1 MKVLYATDMD
11 RTIIFS
17 QRFLEEYPTSAEYEV
32 AETKDDRIISYVALD
47 VKNKLHQL
55 NRHNDVE
62 VVPVTTRSKVEFER
76 INIGLNN
83 KYAIIS
89 NGGIILENGEP
100 MEEWEA
106 YLKNKWDRTVMLDAF
121 MDLGDLASVCRNV
134 DIIDGKYLFTKTDDE
149 ETFDLEINALRI
161 KYPELQFTR
170 QRRKVYGIPKAFSK
184 SIALEWLRDKI
195 NAETVVASGD
205 SELDIPMLQ
214 VADYPFVPE
223 HGELAKQCYV
233 SPEKLIPAG
242 IDSAL
247 HTMKKVDELITA

>member
-11 RTIIFS
+11 RTIVFS

-32 AETKDDRIISYVALD
+32 AETKDERVISYVATN
-47 VKNKLHQL
+47 VKGKLTEL
-55 NRHNDVE
+55 NNHTDVE
-62 VVPVTTRSKVEFER
+62 VVPVTTRSKAEYER

-89 NGGIILENGEP
+89 NGGIILKDGEP
-100 MEEWEA
+100 MKEWEE
-106 YLKNKWDRTVMLDAF
+106 YLRDKVNRLEMMDAF
-121 MDLGDLASVCRNV
+121 MDLGELDSVCRKV
-134 DIIDGKYLFTKTDDE
+134 DIIDGKYLFTKTDDP

-161 KYPELQFTR
+161 KYPELNFTR
-170 QRRKVYGIPKAFSK
+170 QVAKIYGIPKAFSK
-184 SIALEWLRDKI
+184 SIALEWLKDKLG
-195 NAETVVASGD
+195 AETVVASGD

-223 HGELAKQCYV
+223 HGALAKTCYV

-247 HTMKKVDELITA
+247 YTMKKVDELIS

>member
-11 RTIIFS
+11 RTIVFS
-17 QRFLEEYPTSAEYEV
+17 QRFLDEYPTSAKYEI
-32 AETKDDRIISYVALD
+32 AETKGDRIISYVALD
-47 VKNKLHQL
+47 VKNKLHTL
-55 NRHNDVE
+55 NNNINVE
-62 VVPVTTRSKVEFER
+62 VVPVTTRSKAEFER

-100 MEEWEA
+100 MKEWED
-106 YLKNKWDRTVMLDAF
+106 YLSSKVDRVELMDVF
-121 MDLGDLASVCRNV
+121 MDLGELESVCRKV
-134 DIIDGKYLFTKTDDE
+134 DIIDGKYLFTKTDDA

-161 KYPELQFTR
+161 KYPNVEFTR
-170 QRRKVYGIPKAFSK
+170 QRGKIYGIPKAFSK
-184 SIALEWLRDKI
+184 SIALTWLKDRIK
-195 NAETVVASGD
+195 AETVVASGD

-214 VADYPFVPE
+214 VANYPFVPE

-247 HTMKKVDELITA
+247 HTMKKVEELIS